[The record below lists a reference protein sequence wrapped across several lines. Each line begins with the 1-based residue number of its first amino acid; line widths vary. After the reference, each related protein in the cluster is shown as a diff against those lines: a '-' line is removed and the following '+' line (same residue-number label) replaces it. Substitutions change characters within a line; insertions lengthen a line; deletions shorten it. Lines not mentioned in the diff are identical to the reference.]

1 MTALRSM
8 AKKPVQLALGAFG
21 LQLSRKVTQR
31 PTPTLPDQ
39 PDWICEIIQRVS
51 PFTMTSPE
59 RLASLCQAVAYVV
72 RNRIEG
78 DFIECGVWK
87 GGSMMAAAL
96 ALRHLGDTQR
106 SLFLFDTFD
115 GMSEP
120 SEADVLVSNKKSARA
135 LMDATD
141 KSAAVWAY
149 SPIDE
154 VRNNIQSVGYPADK
168 VFLVKGKVEDTIP
181 YAFPKPFAIL
191 RLDTDWYESTRHEL
205 QHLYPKLVTRGVLII
220 DDYGHWE
227 GARRAVDEYIEA
239 SKLPLL
245 LNRIDYTGRIAIKP

>member
-1 MTALRSM
+1 MTAFKSM
-8 AKKPVQLALGAFG
+8 AKKPIQAALGAVG
-21 LQLSRKVTQR
+21 LQLSKKQAAQ
-31 PTPTLPDQ
+31 PSAELSDQ
-39 PDWICEIIQRVS
+39 PDWIRGIIRKVT
-51 PFTMTSPE
+51 PFTMTSHE

-72 RNRIEG
+72 KNRIEG
-78 DFIECGVWK
+78 DIIECGVWK

-96 ALRHLGDTQR
+96 ALKHLGDTQR
-106 SLFLFDTFD
+106 SLFLFDTFE

-120 SEADVLVSNKKSARA
+120 SEADVQASDKQT
-135 LMDATD
+135 ATAMQD
-141 KSAAVWAY
+141 QNADGWCY

-154 VRNNIQSVGYPADK
+154 VRSNIQSVGYPSDK
-168 VFLVKGKVEDTIP
+168 IHLIKGKVEDTIP

-205 QHLYPKLVTRGVLII
+205 QHLYPQLVSRGALII

-239 SKLPLL
+239 NKLPLL